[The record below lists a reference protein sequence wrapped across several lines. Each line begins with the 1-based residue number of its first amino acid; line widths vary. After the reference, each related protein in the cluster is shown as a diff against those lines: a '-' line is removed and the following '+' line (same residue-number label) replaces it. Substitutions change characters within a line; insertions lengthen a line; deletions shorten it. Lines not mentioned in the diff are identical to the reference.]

1 MNGGY
6 NIFTDNWIYKAPSDY
21 NEYISGAYINGEPT
35 GTWNIN
41 YEGLEKLTVTFKNGV
56 MDGVFSITDVI
67 RGLTTKGSFKNG

>member
-21 NEYISGAYINGEPT
+21 NEYISGAYINGKPT

-41 YEGLEKLTVTFKNGV
+41 YEGLEKLTLTFKMG
-56 MDGVFSITDVI
+56 
-67 RGLTTKGSFKNG
+67 